1 MVVLAVGASV
11 PQVIAVVAP
20 GELYRTVFAHSFFIV
35 IILAWLAEVTLQVGE
50 CGERGD

>member
-20 GELYRTVFAHSFFIV
+20 GELYRTLFAHSFFIV
-35 IILAWLAEVTLQVGE
+35 IILAWFTEVTLQVGE
-50 CGERGD
+50 GGERGD